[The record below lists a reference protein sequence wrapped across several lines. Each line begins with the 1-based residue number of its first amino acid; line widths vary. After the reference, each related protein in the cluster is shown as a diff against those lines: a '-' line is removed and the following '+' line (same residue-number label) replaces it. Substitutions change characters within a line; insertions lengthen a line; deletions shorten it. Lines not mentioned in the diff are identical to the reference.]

1 MFYLS
6 PKKGDTCHGL
16 SRSFQ
21 LPYWCRRVGP
31 AVNSASTVHYTPERK
46 QSLSGEKLT
55 IYTQL
60 AKRCKAHYYQAF
72 TEIKIR
78 PSSLPVCP
86 GKYVFELEIPPS
98 LSQKLNGQNV
108 LRSNVTSASGPPF
121 SRLGQSGDILVVLL
135 PSGGMAAVYRQGI
148 AAEGFRKFGST
159 GTQKQP
165 VQRNS
170 SLFRRQPY
178 LYIGARGLQPNLNK
192 NIISAGFQVS
202 LPSKTMGIQTIVL
215 VECHPIW
222 VEVKHELEGNSVNL
236 PT

>member
-1 MFYLS
+1 MHTSRKFALYCQQEPANGGLNDYVASDERIYGAAKYVNAEESTYALAIAAKYLTPVLTKTVYQS
-6 PKKGDTCHGL
+6 NKP
-16 SRSFQ
+16 F
-21 LPYWCRRVGP
+21 
-31 AVNSASTVHYTPERK
+31 NSASTVHYTPERK

-78 PSSLPVCP
+78 PSLPNTFRLQLDKTRSGLVSR
-86 GKYVFELEIPPS
+86 PS
-98 LSQKLNGQNV
+98 
-108 LRSNVTSASGPPF
+108 
-121 SRLGQSGDILVVLL
+121 
-135 PSGGMAAVYRQGI
+135 SGGMAAVYRQGI

-178 LYIGARGLQPNLNK
+178 LYIGARGLQPKVGGMAAMYRQGVAAEGFRKFGSTGTHRFTTINSDVMEALCCFK
-192 NIISAGFQVS
+192 N
-202 LPSKTMGIQTIVL
+202 
-215 VECHPIW
+215 
-222 VEVKHELEGNSVNL
+222 
-236 PT
+236 